1 MDPQCPLGSSN
12 KCCTCGCSLTGSSKW
27 HRSVKRKVEHM
38 EELLGRRGDPLEEA
52 DYFSVARIEI
62 ENECMALRETVNSQ
76 QQQIQDLCSELDEE
90 RNASAS
96 AANEAMSMIL
106 RLQREKAEVQ
116 MEARQFKRFA
126 EEKMAHDQ
134 QEMLSMEDSSY
145 KKDQLIQSLDCE
157 IQAYK
162 HRLMS
167 LGFDQFYFEDSKMNQ
182 GSSTGRFTQNRS
194 IREKSETADWQE
206 AEESNRYVYS
216 EGTPS
221 GRGQKPNIFEYPPL
235 RCSLNGI
242 QEFSECD
249 DQLDLEK
256 YASGETPRHREQLQ
270 NLEDR
275 IYRLEHLDGKFNYG
289 EHLREKGAATPSP
302 RRSRHARNF
311 STDSASTYSVL
322 VKEAHQECTV
332 DNVLM
337 SGPRESS
344 KRLEEFCA
352 SEDYFCP
359 RNGSNASELA
369 DDPSDRI
376 YTIDFVH
383 GARGSKQTSDEK
395 SGRIGEPVPYRNKA
409 ENGSYCMA
417 DGNFQSLRPDDGALE
432 CKPQIGKLDE
442 LVASPGGS
450 LKRTDMVD
458 GDVKKLY
465 LRLQALETDRESMRQ
480 AIMSMQT
487 DKAQLVLLRE
497 IAQQLCKELTPEK
510 KIVKKPSLIARI
522 SSMSVLKWIVS
533 FIFCRKRP
541 QRIKYPFGPTGN
553 NVGLILLLDR
563 SSQFR
568 RWRCIT
574 RAKA

>member
-1 MDPQCPLGSSN
+1 MDLQSPLGSSN
-12 KCCTCGCSLTGSSKW
+12 KCCTSSCSLTGSSKW
-27 HRSVKRKVEHM
+27 HRAVKRKVEQI
-38 EELLGRRGDPLEEA
+38 EELLGHRGDSVDDL

-76 QQQIQDLCSELDEE
+76 QKQIQDLCSELDEE

-116 MEARQFKRFA
+116 MEARQFKRFT

-134 QEMLSMEDSSY
+134 QELLSMEDTLY
-145 KKDQLIQSLDCE
+145 KKDQLIQSLNCE

-167 LGFDQFYFEDSKMNQ
+167 LGFDQFDFEDAKLNE
-182 GSSTGRFTQNRS
+182 GSSTSRYNRNRS
-194 IREKSETADWQE
+194 IGEKWENADWQE
-206 AEESNRYVYS
+206 TEESNRSVYS
-216 EGTPS
+216 EGTPL
-221 GRGQKPNIFEYPPL
+221 GRGQKPNLFEYPPL

-242 QEFSECD
+242 QEFSEYD
-249 DQLDLEK
+249 DSLDLEK
-256 YASGETPRHREQLQ
+256 YVSGETPRNREQLQ

-289 EHLREKGAATPSP
+289 ENLRDKGVATPSP

-322 VKEAHQECTV
+322 VKEAHQECIV
-332 DNVLM
+332 ENVLM
-337 SGPRESS
+337 SGPREGS
-344 KRLEEFCA
+344 KRLEEYCA
-352 SEDYFCP
+352 NEDYFYS
-359 RNGSNASELA
+359 RNWSNASELA

-376 YTIDFVH
+376 YTIDSVH

-395 SGRIGEPVPYRNKA
+395 GGWMGEPVPHRNRV
-409 ENGSYCMA
+409 ENASYCMA
-417 DGNFQSLRPDDGALE
+417 DGNFRILQPDDGALD
-432 CKPQIGKLDE
+432 CKPQIGKLE
-442 LVASPGGS
+442 EYVASPRGS

-465 LRLQALETDRESMRQ
+465 LRLQALEADRESMRQ
-480 AIMSMQT
+480 SIMSMQT
-487 DKAQLVLLRE
+487 DKAQLILLRE

-510 KIVKKPSLIARI
+510 KMVKKPSLIERI
-522 SSMSVLKWIVS
+522 SFMSVLKKETTKNKIPIWS
-533 FIFCRKRP
+533 NRKQCGP
-541 QRIKYPFGPTGN
+541 YIAFG
-553 NVGLILLLDR
+553 
-563 SSQFR
+563 
-568 RWRCIT
+568 
-574 RAKA
+574 